1 MGRIEKR
8 SATADVRIGGAI
20 MARPKKDAR
29 YMNLYIATSIATQ
42 IDAFAAQTG
51 LPKCRIAEAAFE
63 EYLQR
68 HVKTKGD
75 STEYVIS
82 VNTSEDEE

>member
-1 MGRIEKR
+1 MERTKKR
-8 SATADVRIGGAI
+8 AAPADVCIGGVT

-29 YMNLYIATSIATQ
+29 YMNLYIASPIADQ

-63 EYLQR
+63 EYLKR
-68 HVKTKGD
+68 HVKAKGD

>member
-1 MGRIEKR
+1 
-8 SATADVRIGGAI
+8 

-29 YMNLYIATSIATQ
+29 YMNLYIASPIADQ
-42 IDAFAAQTG
+42 IDAFADQTG
-51 LPKCRIAEAAFE
+51 LPKSQIAEAAFE

-75 STEYVIS
+75 ATEYVIS
-82 VNTSEDEE
+82 VNTSENEG